1 MKKRDSFIPFREI
14 NWKKYA
20 YLHNRL
26 NNIFY
31 DCECGKRYVSF
42 PAIYLHFQRKHKKK
56 LSNRQEPP

>member
-1 MKKRDSFIPFREI
+1 MNKRERLIPQREI

-20 YLHNRL
+20 YLHNRE

-42 PAIYLHFQRKHKKK
+42 PAIYLHFQRKHGRK
-56 LSNRQEPP
+56 LSTIQ